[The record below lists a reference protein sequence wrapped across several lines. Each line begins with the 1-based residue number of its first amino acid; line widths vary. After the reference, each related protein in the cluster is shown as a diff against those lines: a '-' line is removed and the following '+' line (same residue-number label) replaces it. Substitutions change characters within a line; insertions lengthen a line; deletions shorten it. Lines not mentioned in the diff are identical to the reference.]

1 MTLPER
7 EGQNIWNVL
16 SKREERRW
24 KIMLRRWAGLD
35 QAGPRN
41 LCHFPA
47 CRGLA
52 GFALHLKI
60 KKIPLDAL
68 GKVITEGQV

>member
-1 MTLPER
+1 
-7 EGQNIWNVL
+7 
-16 SKREERRW
+16 
-24 KIMLRRWAGLD
+24 MLRRWAGLD
-35 QAGPRN
+35 QAGPQN
-41 LCHFPA
+41 LCDFPT

-68 GKVITEGQV
+68 GKVIIEGQV